1 MTSQESRLAG
11 LRDLGAAE
19 KTSGYL
25 KDLWARR
32 QYAVEVPLGNLRAAH
47 MNTLLGNIWH
57 VLNPLL
63 LVGVYYLVFGV
74 LLPRVAEGTE
84 NYIAFLTIG
93 VFVFRF
99 TQSSVQ
105 QAAGSIVGNENLI
118 RSIHFPRAL
127 LPISVVVE
135 QVMLLIPSIAVT
147 LIIVLLTGEQPH
159 WGWLWLPLVF
169 MFQALFNLGAGF
181 IAARITDTFRDFQ
194 NVLPYVFRILFY
206 VSGVLFSVEAI
217 APDHPWALELSY
229 WNPAY
234 AYITLARGA
243 ILDSPVPGEV
253 VVSGTLWALVTLV
266 VGFYFF
272 RSAESTYGRG

>member
-1 MTSQESRLAG
+1 VTETGRLAG
-11 LRDLGAAE
+11 LKDLGAAE

-25 KDLWARR
+25 KELWARR
-32 QYAVEVPLGNLRAAH
+32 EYAIEVPLGNLRAAH
-47 MNTLLGNIWH
+47 MDTLLGNIWH
-57 VLNPLL
+57 VLNPLM
-63 LVGVYYLVFGV
+63 LVGVYHLVFGI

-99 TQSSVQ
+99 TQSAVQ
-105 QAAGSIVGNENLI
+105 QAAGSIVGNSNLI

-135 QVMLLIPSIAVT
+135 QVLLLIPSIAVT
-147 LIIVLLTGEQPH
+147 LVIVVLSGEEPH

-169 MFQALFNLGAGF
+169 FFQALFNLGAGF
-181 IAARITDTFRDFQ
+181 ISARITDTFRDFQ

-206 VSGVLFSVEAI
+206 LSGVLFSIEAI

-243 ILDSPVPGEV
+243 ILDSSVPVEV
-253 VVSGTLWALVTLV
+253 IVSGLLWALVTLV